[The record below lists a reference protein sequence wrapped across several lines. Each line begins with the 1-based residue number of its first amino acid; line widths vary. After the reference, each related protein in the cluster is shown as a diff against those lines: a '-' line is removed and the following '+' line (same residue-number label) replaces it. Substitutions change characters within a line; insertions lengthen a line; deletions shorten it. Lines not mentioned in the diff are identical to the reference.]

1 MFSIFGLLGGSLP
14 ILSQTR
20 SATKKAGG
28 SVKRQNHNRK
38 RKGKRYG
45 PKVDQG
51 IKVLY
56 KQYTIVTS
64 PLSAWEIFFRK
75 FL

>member
-51 IKVLY
+51 ILKVLI
-56 KQYTIVTS
+56 KQYIIVFF
-64 PLSAWEIFFRK
+64 PLSAWVIFW
-75 FL
+75 